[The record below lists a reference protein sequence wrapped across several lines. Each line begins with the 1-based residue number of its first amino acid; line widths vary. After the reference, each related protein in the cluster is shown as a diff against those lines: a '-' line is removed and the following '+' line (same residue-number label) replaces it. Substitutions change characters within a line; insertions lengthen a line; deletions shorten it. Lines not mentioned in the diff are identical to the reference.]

1 MITTKQRAYLR
12 GLGAK
17 LTPIFQIGKNGIE
30 DNFLKQVDDAL
41 EAREILKINVLENS
55 GLETREASNFICER
69 LGCEGVQSI
78 RNKIVLYRE
87 SKNNPKIELP
97 KKGK

>member
-1 MITTKQRAYLR
+1 
-12 GLGAK
+12 
-17 LTPIFQIGKNGIE
+17 
-30 DNFLKQVDDAL
+30 
-41 EAREILKINVLENS
+41 
-55 GLETREASNFICER
+55 EASNFICER

-78 RNKIVLYRE
+78 GNKIVLYRA

>member
-41 EAREILKINVLENS
+41 EAREILKINVLE
-55 GLETREASNFICER
+55 T
-69 LGCEGVQSI
+69 
-78 RNKIVLYRE
+78 K
-87 SKNNPKIELP
+87 
-97 KKGK
+97 

>member
-78 RNKIVLYRE
+78 GNKIVLYRE

>member
-78 RNKIVLYRE
+78 GNKIVLYRA
-87 SKNNPKIELP
+87 SKNNPKIEFP